1 MVGCW
6 PGGVSGRV
14 TRGAGQWGARP
25 GPSLLRAFA
34 APAASRERGDRAAA
48 AGLRRSDPRAGG
60 RRASQRGRAG
70 GPEPRPGSAAV
81 PSMVDHLIPVD
92 RTFSCLS
99 PRRPGDIGGLVG
111 GLVGGVGGHP
121 AGVRGPRRLP
131 SPISEDESDPASPC
145 PCASPDPCPRPG
157 RTCPGRTCP
166 DRILHFLLSQAT
178 LGGPERGGG
187 AGGSPVVAW
196 GPWPASPGPTEGD
209 GLYFPPG
216 WQLGGLGDAARPFQP
231 TLEEIEEF
239 LQENMLP
246 EAAGARG
253 DNGEGDPELPRASAE
268 AGLHRLEPGLHGA
281 APAGRLSPKPGDH
294 SVDNDK
300 EDSGPAGGGGGGGGR
315 QPQGLGPASSVILQF
330 QPLAARPEPGAAPD
344 PGVPVAA
351 QVLVTIQGQTFALV
365 PQVLASACPAS
376 PPCPASAPGLPSKFV
391 RIAPVPIAAKP
402 AGGAGG
408 PGGGGGPAAPRL
420 PKAAGAAE
428 LAKMHRCPFPG
439 CGKTYTKSSH
449 LKAHLRRHTGEKPFA
464 CTWPSCGWRFSR
476 SDELSRHRRSHSG
489 VKPYPCPACDKRFAR
504 SDHLAKHVKVHR
516 FPRGARRGLN

>member
-1 MVGCW
+1 MGRVGAV
-6 PGGVSGRV
+6 PGGGSSGLV
-14 TRGAGQWGARP
+14 TRRAGQW
-25 GPSLLRAFA
+25 
-34 APAASRERGDRAAA
+34 
-48 AGLRRSDPRAGG
+48 
-60 RRASQRGRAG
+60 
-70 GPEPRPGSAAV
+70 AV

-157 RTCPGRTCP
+157 RTCP

-196 GPWPASPGPTEGD
+196 GPWPASPGPAEGD

-315 QPQGLGPASSVILQF
+315 QPQGLGPASSVVLQF

-391 RIAPVPIAAKP
+391 RSRRCHRGQRGRRRGAARGAPRPQGFPKAPGRELAKTAPVPLP
-402 AGGAGG
+402 
-408 PGGGGGPAAPRL
+408 PAA
-420 PKAAGAAE
+420 A
-428 LAKMHRCPFPG
+428 H
-439 CGKTYTKSSH
+439 KTTPKSSH
-449 LKAHLRRHTGEKPFA
+449 T
-464 CTWPSCGWRFSR
+464 
-476 SDELSRHRRSHSG
+476 
-489 VKPYPCPACDKRFAR
+489 
-504 SDHLAKHVKVHR
+504 
-516 FPRGARRGLN
+516 